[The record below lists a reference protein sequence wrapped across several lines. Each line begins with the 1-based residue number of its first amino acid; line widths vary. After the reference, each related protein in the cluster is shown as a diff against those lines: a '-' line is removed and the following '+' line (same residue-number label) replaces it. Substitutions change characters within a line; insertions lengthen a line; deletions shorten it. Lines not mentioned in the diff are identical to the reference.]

1 MREINR
7 VKDALEWCDKA
18 IEMIEQDPGNESFKL
33 GYAHA
38 AIMIIQSKLTRE
50 LEARESTETYTAKD
64 VITLLS
70 EHGNDDIKLDLY
82 QKAID
87 DELRGV
93 DPDFAKIIADNIV
106 ESWQNK

>member
-18 IEMIEQDPGNESFKL
+18 IEMIEQDPGSESFKL

-50 LEARESTETYTAKD
+50 LEDQEQ
-64 VITLLS
+64 V
-70 EHGNDDIKLDLY
+70 
-82 QKAID
+82 
-87 DELRGV
+87 
-93 DPDFAKIIADNIV
+93 
-106 ESWQNK
+106 